1 MSKVKYQTFVV
12 LLFFLTLFNLACEDK
27 APIPEEKFIKVYVDL
42 LIVQD
47 TMKTDSISVDSI
59 KSIVFNKYNI
69 TSKAY
74 NTTIDY
80 YSSNPDKWEQFFDKA
95 ITYAE
100 KLKSE
105 AEK

>member
-1 MSKVKYQTFVV
+1 MSKVNWKTSIILFSFIA
-12 LLFFLTLFNLACEDK
+12 LLNLACEDK

-47 TMKTDSISVDSI
+47 TTRTDSISVDSI
-59 KSIVFNKYNI
+59 KSIVFSKYNI

-74 NTTIDY
+74 DSTIEDY
-80 YSSNPDKWEQFFDKA
+80 NSEPEKWEQFFEKA

-105 AEK
+105 AEQ